1 MVSPPSRW
9 QTCEVRTMTTPT
21 SEKITLEKRLTIERP
36 FTTEPK
42 ARRKKRKAG
51 IVKRRVIELRESFF
65 PTVRVPFVAVVRRM
79 KQMGL
84 CDCKTILNYLGRTNT
99 VTKTV
104 IDHTVKYEKSGQL
117 IPKKHTFRR
126 TLHEQE
132 GYIVVFEQGHL
143 EKERNGFVSVV
154 WNHQVQTD
162 FSRVL
167 GNNNEWVCGSKNFS
181 LSPLGEGNE
190 EAGESLVDRDMSTTI
205 REYNNNNLIGGERKK
220 SKDSEGESESNR
232 LSDEEK
238 LILEAAKKE
247 ASA

>member
-1 MVSPPSRW
+1 
-9 QTCEVRTMTTPT
+9 MTEH
-21 SEKITLEKRLTIERP
+21 SEKITLEKKLTIERP

-42 ARRKKRKAG
+42 TRRKNRKLG

-65 PTVRVPFVAVVRRM
+65 PTVRVPYVAVVRRM
-79 KQMGL
+79 KQMCL
-84 CDCKTILNYLGRTNT
+84 CDCKTILNYLGRTDT

-132 GYIVVFEQGHL
+132 GYIAVLEQGHL
-143 EKERNGFVSVV
+143 EKDGNGSVSVV

-162 FSRVL
+162 FLRVL
-167 GNNNEWVCGSKNFS
+167 GNNNELVCGSKNFS

-205 REYNNNNLIGGERKK
+205 REYNNNNNLIGGERKK

-232 LSDEEK
+232 LSDEENM
-238 LILEAAKKE
+238 ILEAAKKE
-247 ASA
+247 AST